1 MQPQAGKN
9 KILNSALTLFSDQGF
24 HQTSVDQIAQHAGV
38 SKGLTYNYFE
48 SKEALLAAIMD
59 RAGERMSNVAG
70 GKNPQGGYQIALRD
84 FLARLRKMLKEDQLL
99 LRFQLSLLFDPS
111 LQPIVRDALRT
122 RADDLMD
129 ATVALIK
136 SSGAKSPDHHAR
148 HLIAE
153 IDGLS
158 LHFLELFEDYP
169 LDEML
174 VSLYEKYKGIGK

>member
-1 MQPQAGKN
+1 MRPQAGKD
-9 KILNSALTLFSDQGF
+9 KIIDSALTLFSDQGF
-24 HQTSVDQIAQHAGV
+24 HQTSVDQIARHAGV
-38 SKGLTYNYFE
+38 SKGLTYNYFD
-48 SKEALLAAIMD
+48 SKEALLSAIIE
-59 RAGERMSNVAG
+59 RASERMSGVAG
-70 GKNPQGGYQIALRD
+70 SGKPAGGYQIALRD
-84 FLARLRKMLKEDQLL
+84 FLARLRKMLKAEQPL

-111 LQPIVRDALRT
+111 LQPVVQDALRT

-129 ATVALIK
+129 ATIALIA
-136 SSGAKSPDHHAR
+136 SSGVKNPEHHAR

-158 LHFLELFEDYP
+158 LHYLELFEDYP

>member
-1 MQPQAGKN
+1 MRPQAGKD
-9 KILNSALTLFSDQGF
+9 KILDSALALFSDQGF
-24 HQTSVDQIAQHAGV
+24 HQTSVDQIARHAGV

-59 RAGERMSNVAG
+59 RASERMSAVAG
-70 GKNPQGGYQIALRD
+70 SRNPAGGYQIALRD
-84 FLARLRKMLKEDQLL
+84 FLARLRKMLKEEQVL

-111 LQPIVRDALRT
+111 LQPIVRDALRA

-129 ATVALIK
+129 STIALIT
-136 SSGAKSPDHHAR
+136 SSGVKNPEHHAR

-153 IDGLS
+153 LDGLS
-158 LHFLELFEDYP
+158 LHYLELFEEYP

-174 VSLYEKYKGIGK
+174 VSLYEKYKRIGK